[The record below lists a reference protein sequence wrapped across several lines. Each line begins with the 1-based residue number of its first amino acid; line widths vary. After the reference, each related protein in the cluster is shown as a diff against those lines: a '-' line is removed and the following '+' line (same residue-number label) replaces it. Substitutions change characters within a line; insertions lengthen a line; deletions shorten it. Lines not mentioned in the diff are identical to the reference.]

1 MNTEPKIK
9 RQRVRIITA
18 ILFSLITVLFYN
30 PCYAEGIPKV
40 ITMSEGLKIATENS
54 RIIKIATY
62 NKDISIADTLV
73 AKSRFF
79 PVINVT
85 ANETLLQY
93 QPGAIFGD
101 LRAFTGEKESL
112 SYGIN
117 VYQTIYDFGA
127 RSSYYDASKL
137 SFDAT
142 KLDIDR
148 IKNLVALD
156 FITAY
161 LDLLET
167 EKLILI
173 AEKEIE
179 RFESHLKVARS
190 LYEEGVITKN
200 DLLQAEVKL
209 SDAKQQLLTTRNLK
223 AINTS
228 RINNILSF
236 PLTNK
241 IQVTDISNGSPFTI
255 ELVNAWEAALEQR
268 PELKI
273 IDNQIKITD
282 LKEKAKKSEYYPSLY
297 AQGGY
302 NYTENRYL
310 LYEDN
315 WSLIFGINF
324 NLFSGGSTKAELSK
338 LQNRKNQLLEQRG
351 KLLEDIKL
359 ELEKNYLE
367 MKNADEKINVTKDAI
382 SQAEENLRINKLKY
396 EEGIGTATDVIDAI
410 TLLTGAET
418 NYYTA
423 LYEFSRARA
432 GLMYSMGL
440 DLVSAYQEEAG
451 HGRN

>member
-1 MNTEPKIK
+1 MNIKLKIK
-9 RQRVRIITA
+9 RQPVRIITA
-18 ILFSLITVLFYN
+18 ILIFFITVLFYN
-30 PCYAEGIPKV
+30 PCYSEDIPKV
-40 ITMSEGLKIATENS
+40 ITISDGLKIATENS

-62 NKDISIADTLV
+62 NRDISIADTLV

-79 PVINVT
+79 PTIDVT
-85 ANETLLQY
+85 ANETLLRY
-93 QPGAIFGD
+93 QQGAIFGD
-101 LRAFTGEKESL
+101 LSVFTGEKESL

-127 RSSYYDASKL
+127 RASYYNASKL
-137 SFDAT
+137 SFDVT

-156 FITAY
+156 FINAY

-179 RFESHLKVARS
+179 RFESHLKVAQS

-209 SDAKQQLLTTRNLK
+209 SDVKQQLLTTKNLR
-223 AINTS
+223 AVNAS

-241 IQVTDISNGSPFTI
+241 IQVTDISNNSPFDF
-255 ELVNAWEAALEQR
+255 ELVNAWEAVLKQR

-273 IDNQIKITD
+273 IDNQIKIND
-282 LKEKAKKSEYYPSLY
+282 MEERAKKSAYYPSLY

-315 WSLIFGINF
+315 WSLILGINF

-338 LQNRKNQLLEQRG
+338 LQYRKKQLLEQKE

-396 EEGIGTATDVIDAI
+396 EEGIGTATDVVDAI
-410 TLLTGAET
+410 TLLTRAET

-423 LYEFSRARA
+423 MYEFSRAQA
-432 GLMYSMGL
+432 GLMFSMGL
-440 DLVSAYQEEAG
+440 DLVSAY
-451 HGRN
+451 